1 MVWNQNDVE
10 DFAQQLESEPITGP
24 IKITNCTITW
34 ELKERIFE
42 HGLTS
47 YNMSHIFLSLT

>member
-47 YNMSHIFLSLT
+47 YNMSHIFYR